1 MDLVLRALV
10 IFAFIYL
17 LTRVVGRRELGSA
30 EPFDIILLV
39 VVGDLVQ
46 QGVTQSDYSLT
57 GAVLVISTFTL
68 LTVFVSYLSV
78 KVPLLRPV
86 LDGDPLILVENGK
99 PNTANLKRQR
109 LDLGEVLAEARL
121 QQVTR
126 LEDIQWAILE
136 SSGQI
141 SIIPACDLK
150 RGEGVVVHAPRHVGD
165 RRERELRL
173 GRGRAAGEAIAPRSC
188 ATLPAR
194 RE

>member
-1 MDLVLRALV
+1 MDLVIRAFV

-68 LTVFVSYLSV
+68 LTVLVSYLSV
-78 KVPLLRPV
+78 KVPALRPV

-141 SIIPACDLK
+141 SIIPT
-150 RGEGVVVHAPRHVGD
+150 G
-165 RRERELRL
+165 
-173 GRGRAAGEAIAPRSC
+173 
-188 ATLPAR
+188 
-194 RE
+194 

>member
-1 MDLVLRALV
+1 MDLILRALV
-10 IFAFIYL
+10 VFAFIYL
-17 LTRVVGRRELGSA
+17 LTRIIGRRELGSA
-30 EPFDIILLV
+30 EPFDVILLV

-68 LTVFVSYLSV
+68 LTVFVSFLSV
-78 KVPLLRPV
+78 KVPRLRPV

-141 SIIPACDLK
+141 SIIPA
-150 RGEGVVVHAPRHVGD
+150 
-165 RRERELRL
+165 
-173 GRGRAAGEAIAPRSC
+173 
-188 ATLPAR
+188 
-194 RE
+194 

>member
-1 MDLVLRALV
+1 MDLVIRAFV
-10 IFAFIYL
+10 IFTFIYL
-17 LTRVVGRRELGSA
+17 LTRIVGRRELGSA
-30 EPFDIILLV
+30 EPFDLILLV
-39 VVGDLVQ
+39 VLGDLVQ

-57 GAVLVISTFTL
+57 GAILVISTFTL
-68 LTVFVSYLSV
+68 LTVLVSFVSV

-126 LEDIQWAILE
+126 LEDIAWAILE

-141 SIIPACDLK
+141 SIIPA
-150 RGEGVVVHAPRHVGD
+150 
-165 RRERELRL
+165 
-173 GRGRAAGEAIAPRSC
+173 
-188 ATLPAR
+188 
-194 RE
+194 

>member
-1 MDLVLRALV
+1 LDLVLRAFV
-10 IFAFIYL
+10 VFAFIYL
-17 LTRVVGRRELGSA
+17 LTRIVERRELGSA
-30 EPFDIILLV
+30 EPFDVILLV

-57 GAVLVISTFTL
+57 GAILVISTFTL
-68 LTVFVSYLSV
+68 LTVFVSFVSV

-99 PNTANLKRQR
+99 PNIANLKRQR

-141 SIIPACDLK
+141 SVIPA
-150 RGEGVVVHAPRHVGD
+150 
-165 RRERELRL
+165 
-173 GRGRAAGEAIAPRSC
+173 
-188 ATLPAR
+188 
-194 RE
+194 

>member
-1 MDLVLRALV
+1 MDLVLRAFV

-17 LTRVVGRRELGSA
+17 LTRIVGRRELGSA

-68 LTVFVSYLSV
+68 LTVLVSFLSV
-78 KVPLLRPV
+78 KVPALRPV
-86 LDGDPLILVENGK
+86 LDGDPLVLVENGK

-141 SIIPACDLK
+141 SIIPA
-150 RGEGVVVHAPRHVGD
+150 
-165 RRERELRL
+165 
-173 GRGRAAGEAIAPRSC
+173 
-188 ATLPAR
+188 
-194 RE
+194 

>member
-1 MDLVLRALV
+1 MDLILRAIAV
-10 IFAFIYL
+10 FAFIYL
-17 LTRVVGRRELGSA
+17 LTRVVGRRELGSS

-39 VVGDLVQ
+39 VLGDLVQ
-46 QGVTQSDYSLT
+46 QGITQSDNSVT
-57 GAVLVISTFTL
+57 GAILVISTFTL
-68 LTVFVSYLSV
+68 LTIFVSFVSV
-78 KVPLLRPV
+78 KVPALQPV

-141 SIIPACDLK
+141 SIIPA
-150 RGEGVVVHAPRHVGD
+150 
-165 RRERELRL
+165 
-173 GRGRAAGEAIAPRSC
+173 
-188 ATLPAR
+188 
-194 RE
+194 

>member
-1 MDLVLRALV
+1 MDLILRALV

-17 LTRVVGRRELGSA
+17 LTRIIGRRELGSA

-68 LTVFVSYLSV
+68 LTVFVSFLSV
-78 KVPLLRPV
+78 KVPRLRPV

-109 LDLGEVLAEARL
+109 LDLGEVLAEARM

-141 SIIPACDLK
+141 SIIPA
-150 RGEGVVVHAPRHVGD
+150 
-165 RRERELRL
+165 
-173 GRGRAAGEAIAPRSC
+173 
-188 ATLPAR
+188 
-194 RE
+194 

>member
-68 LTVFVSYLSV
+68 LTVLVSFLSV
-78 KVPLLRPV
+78 KVPALRPV

-126 LEDIQWAILE
+126 LEDIRWAILE

-141 SIIPACDLK
+141 SIIPA
-150 RGEGVVVHAPRHVGD
+150 
-165 RRERELRL
+165 
-173 GRGRAAGEAIAPRSC
+173 
-188 ATLPAR
+188 
-194 RE
+194 